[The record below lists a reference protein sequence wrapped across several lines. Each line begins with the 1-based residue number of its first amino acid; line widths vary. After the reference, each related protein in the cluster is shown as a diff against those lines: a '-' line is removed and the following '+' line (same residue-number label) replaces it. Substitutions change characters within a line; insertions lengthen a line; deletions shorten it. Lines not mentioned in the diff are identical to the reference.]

1 MKRITYLIAT
11 SAGLAT
17 LAGAV
22 AWHGGG
28 REASEIVVVPG
39 AASAVRAIATISP
52 APTGSAQALATA
64 IRSVLYPADWLPLND
79 GGTKTA
85 DGRFLQDFSYAG
97 FAAGE
102 KSIPTGFGGR
112 SVNVV
117 TQFGADNSYNAQTN
131 PNAADATGAIQRA
144 IDDICDRG
152 GGVVNLPAGSYRIKP
167 PAGENAA
174 IRLACNNVIVRGAT
188 DGNGA
193 PTTYLFNDE
202 QDMRQKRVFLA
213 GAQAAGAAPWYTVQ
227 TDVRAVTSN
236 STDPT
241 RIITLASTAGLA
253 VGNGIIV
260 ATDVT
265 DAFRT
270 AHGMGPGQ
278 GNCGSLNACWPGTT
292 SGPIYQRF
300 VREILSGNR
309 VRLDAPVR
317 YWLTPGTDGNNPRV
331 YRTATSNYNIG
342 IENVA
347 IGMRENTK
355 GNLNDASLNVAGTA
369 AYETNNAQVI
379 RFVGARD
386 SWVRNVRTYRP
397 TVNTGNFHIQSLG
410 IVLTASTRNISV
422 IDTSI
427 GYAQNKLVGGNG
439 YLFLLGGGDSLLQ
452 NCIATAGRHNFQFAG
467 MAATGN
473 VILGGESRSS
483 SLVNDFHV
491 GLSVANLIDSV
502 TTSGVGWE
510 AVNRGSTSD
519 GAGITGTQNVFWNM
533 KKADASGSVFIR
545 SAQWAWG
552 YVIGTRGTN
561 ATVSTST
568 PMLQSPAD
576 WSEAIGNGA
585 DLEPQSL
592 FLDQRAKRLADPSY

>member
-1 MKRITYLIAT
+1 MKRTAYLIAT
-11 SAGLAT
+11 SAVLASV
-17 LAGAV
+17 AGAV
-22 AWHGGG
+22 AWHDDD
-28 REASEIVVVPG
+28 RDAFEIVVVPR
-39 AASAVRAIATISP
+39 AASTQTA
-52 APTGSAQALATA
+52 APTGSPVPAGSVQALATA
-64 IRSVLYPADWLPLND
+64 VRSVLYPADWLPLND

-97 FAAGE
+97 YAAGE
-102 KSIPTGFGGR
+102 KVTPTGFGGR
-112 SVNVV
+112 SVNAV
-117 TQFGADNSYNAQTN
+117 TQFGADNTYNSATN
-131 PNAADATGAIQRA
+131 PDAADATGAIQRA
-144 IDDICDRG
+144 IDDICGRG

-167 PAGENAA
+167 AEGENAA

-202 QDMRQKRVFLA
+202 QNMRQKRVFLA
-213 GAQAAGAAPWYTVQ
+213 GAQEAGAAPWYTVQ
-227 TDVRAVTSN
+227 TDVRAITSN

-278 GNCGSLNACWPGTT
+278 GNCGSLNACWPVTT

-317 YWLTPGTDGNNPRV
+317 YWLTPGTGGNNPRV

-342 IENVA
+342 IENIA

-355 GNLNDASLNVAGTA
+355 GNLNDDSLNVVGTA

-379 RFVGARD
+379 RFVGVRD

-397 TVNTGNFHIQSLG
+397 AVNTGNFHIQSLG

-422 IDTSI
+422 IDTAI

-439 YLFLLGGGDSLLQ
+439 YLFLLGGGDNLLQ
-452 NCIATAGRHNFQFAG
+452 NCAATAGRHNFQFAG

-473 VILGGESRSS
+473 VILGGETRNSN
-483 SLVNDFHV
+483 LVNDFHV

-502 TTSGVGWE
+502 TTYGVGWE

-533 KKADASGSVFIR
+533 IKGDTSGSSFIR
-545 SAQWAWG
+545 SVQWAWG

-568 PMLQSPAD
+568 PNLQSPPD
-576 WSEAIGNGA
+576 WMEALGDGGNL
-585 DLEPQSL
+585 DPQSL
-592 FLDQRAKRLADPSY
+592 YLDQRAKRLANPDY